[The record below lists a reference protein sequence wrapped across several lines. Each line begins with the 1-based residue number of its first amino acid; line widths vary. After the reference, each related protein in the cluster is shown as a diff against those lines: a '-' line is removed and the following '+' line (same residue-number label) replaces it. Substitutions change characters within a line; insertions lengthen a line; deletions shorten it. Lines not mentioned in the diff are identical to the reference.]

1 MNRTRYLATWA
12 LLKLAGVE
20 GLFGP
25 AGLTLPGP
33 PFGRYPS
40 SANSSSWTISSRRIA
55 PTTKN
60 GWGGRIRTSVWRD
73 QNPLP
78 YRLATPQLVIND
90 QRLAKADSQ
99 PVANLATTGNS
110 SIPLLDSR

>member
-1 MNRTRYLATWA
+1 MYRTLWSATWT

-25 AGLTLPGP
+25 AGLTPPGP

-40 SANSSSWTISSRRIA
+40 PATHSLGPFPVDESLA
-55 PTTKN
+55 PPKD

-78 YRLATPQLVIND
+78 YRLATPQCIQSANQKPD
-90 QRLAKADSQ
+90 RLIAGRQSVEQGRVVQSAS
-99 PVANLATTGNS
+99 
-110 SIPLLDSR
+110 